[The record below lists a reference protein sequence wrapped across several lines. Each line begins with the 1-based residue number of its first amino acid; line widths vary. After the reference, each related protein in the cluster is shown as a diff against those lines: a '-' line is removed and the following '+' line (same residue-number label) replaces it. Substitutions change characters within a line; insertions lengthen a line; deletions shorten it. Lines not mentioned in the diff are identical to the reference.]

1 MSFDVRPDGGATQ
14 STITRRSF
22 LVGAGAFGAGLAGFA
37 GTHSRHQLEITH
49 RTFAIRDLPDS
60 FVGMR
65 MVQISD
71 IHLEEFTEPW
81 FLERV
86 VNEVNALN
94 PEVVLL
100 TGDFVSRSPRPWRV
114 AYKAAWLCAEILAK
128 LKTQERYAI
137 LGNHEAV
144 IGPSHVI
151 EPLKRIGIPTLV
163 DSYVALERGYDRIW
177 ICGADDATRNPDLRS
192 ALPPS
197 PRAPIILMAH
207 EPDYADTF
215 AKDPRFGLVD
225 LMLSGHSHGGQIR
238 LPLAGPLILPSLGRK
253 YVEGHFQV
261 GRTQLYVNRG
271 IGTVGLPLRFDCPA
285 EITHFT
291 LTRA

>member
-1 MSFDVRPDGGATQ
+1 MSFDPGPCDDPMQ
-14 STITRRSF
+14 SKMTRRSF
-22 LVGAGAFGAGLAGFA
+22 MVGAGALGAGFAGFA
-37 GTHSRHQLEITH
+37 GTKGRHQLEITH

-71 IHLEEFTEPW
+71 IHLLEFTEAW

-94 PEVVLL
+94 PEIVLL
-100 TGDFVSRSPRPWRV
+100 TGDFVSRSPRIYQYAW
-114 AYKAAWLCAEILAK
+114 KAAGLCAEILSQ

-137 LGNHEAV
+137 LGNHEAA

-163 DSYVALERGYDRIW
+163 DSYVALERGYDRVW
-177 ICGADDATRNPDLRS
+177 LCGSDDATRVPDLGS

-197 PRAPIILMAH
+197 PRAPMILMCH

-215 AKDPRFGLVD
+215 AKDPRFALVD
-225 LMLSGHSHGGQIR
+225 LMLSGHSHGGQVR
-238 LPLAGPLILPSLGRK
+238 LPVAGPLILPALGRK

-261 GRTQLYVNRG
+261 GHTQLYVNRG

>member
-1 MSFDVRPDGGATQ
+1 MSFDSGSDGSVAR

-22 LVGAGAFGAGLAGFA
+22 LVGAGALGLGFAGFA
-37 GTHSRHQLEITH
+37 GTKGRHALEITH
-49 RTFAIRDLPDS
+49 RTFAIRDLPDP

-71 IHLEEFTEPW
+71 IHLEEYTEPW

-94 PEVVLL
+94 PEIVLL
-100 TGDFVSRSPRPWRV
+100 TGDFISRAPRVYQV
-114 AYKAAWLCAEILAK
+114 AWKAAGLCAEILSG
-128 LKTQERYAI
+128 LKTKERYAI
-137 LGNHEAV
+137 LGNHEAAV
-144 IGPSHVI
+144 GPRHVI
-151 EPLKRIGIPTLV
+151 EPLKQVGIPMLV
-163 DSYVALERGYDRIW
+163 DSYVAIERGYERIW
-177 ICGADDATRNPDLRS
+177 ICGADDASRNPDLRS
-192 ALPPS
+192 ALPPE

-207 EPDYADTF
+207 EPDYVDVF
-215 AKDPRFGLVD
+215 AKDPNFGLVD
-225 LMLSGHSHGGQIR
+225 LVLSGHTHGGQVR
-238 LPLAGPLILPSLGRK
+238 LPVAGPLILPSLGRK
-253 YVEGHFQV
+253 YVEGHFQI

-271 IGTVGLPLRFDCPA
+271 IGTVGLPMRFDCPA

>member
-1 MSFDVRPDGGATQ
+1 MSFDPGSGGSVPQ

-22 LVGAGAFGAGLAGFA
+22 LVGAGAFAAGLGGFA
-37 GTHSRHQLEITH
+37 ATHGRHELEITH
-49 RTFAIRDLPDS
+49 RTFAIRDLPDP

-71 IHLEEFTEPW
+71 IHLKEYTEPW

-94 PEVVLL
+94 PEIVLL
-100 TGDFVSRSPRPWRV
+100 TGDFISRSPRPWGY
-114 AYKAAWLCAEILAK
+114 AYKAAGLCAEILSG

-137 LGNHEAV
+137 LGNHEAF

-151 EPLKRIGIPTLV
+151 EPLKRVGIPMLV
-163 DSYVALERGYDRIW
+163 DSYVAIERGYDRIW

-225 LMLSGHSHGGQIR
+225 LMLSGHTHGGQLR

-253 YVEGHFQV
+253 YVQGHFQI

-291 LTRA
+291 LARA